1 MKFPQLVAVCFFV
14 ALGVWP
20 DDMKS
25 CILCADHMYKKATT
39 LSSWFKSIEGM
50 GELREGRK

>member
-25 CILCADHMYKKATT
+25 CILCVKHMYEKETT
-39 LSSWFKSIEGM
+39 CSSWFRSAEGI
-50 GELREGRK
+50 GELQEGRK